1 MQSKNQYKKTPL
13 ERIRIRLKMGL
24 NALHDMPIK
33 WLIVAAYLLLVTIV
47 AVVIHAREGSAVT
60 PDIIWGIYR
69 LLLPIYAALGLPASI
84 IAIGYPI
91 GAYSA
96 SRALGRSGLT
106 NPAGEAPMVLSIR
119 RAKGTGKLRDYL
131 VDANGMPLT
140 WWQERQGAIEAGL
153 HVSIVTISYYRYMQ
167 IVRICAV
174 SASESI
180 PDRVAFSPAVS
191 PKAVST
197 LALGVGLL
205 GEVTVDL
212 DRTAHILIAGNSGS
226 GKTVLLRVLLYQA
239 ISKGYK
245 VYIADY
251 KGGLDYGQWWH
262 ANAHVALSEDEV
274 LEMLQ
279 GVATELRQRLTL
291 LKSAGT
297 NNITNYNEQS
307 GHDLPH
313 IIVAFDEIAE
323 ALDKTG
329 ADKTHK
335 ERIAAIEQCLATI
348 SRLGRACGIHLIVGV
363 QRPDVNAV
371 PPQIKTNLSYRCC
384 SRADT
389 VLSMIALDSPI
400 AAEQI
405 PKDSQGRFIDQEGKV
420 FQAYYLEE

>member
-1 MQSKNQYKKTPL
+1 
-13 ERIRIRLKMGL
+13 
-24 NALHDMPIK
+24 
-33 WLIVAAYLLLVTIV
+33 
-47 AVVIHAREGSAVT
+47 
-60 PDIIWGIYR
+60 
-69 LLLPIYAALGLPASI
+69 
-84 IAIGYPI
+84 
-91 GAYSA
+91 
-96 SRALGRSGLT
+96 
-106 NPAGEAPMVLSIR
+106 MVLSIR

-180 PDRVAFSPAVS
+180 PDRAAFSPAVS